1 MLKYMARSITKDET
15 ISNVYYDLE
24 SAFGSFNETL
34 KKAKEQDPTINIVN
48 VKGFLA
54 KQPNNHF
61 RKYMERSIIIS
72 ILYIYIII
80 DLRFFKYFLSW
91 IWGLR
96 YVEVLVSGIGY
107 QR

>member
-1 MLKYMARSITKDET
+1 MARSITKDET

-72 ILYIYIII
+72 ILYIYIYLII
-80 DLRFFKYFLSW
+80 DLRFFKYFLS
-91 IWGLR
+91 
-96 YVEVLVSGIGY
+96 
-107 QR
+107 